1 MKNTRSENRSGR
13 FVFGGDSHVRVTCLL
28 LLWIGLCLGF
38 VSPPIHAQTASDS
51 PAEDPAATSETPA
64 NDPASLPAP
73 PTLELLDKELD
84 SGRTV
89 VLNWTRSPDDGAGFD
104 NVAGYHIYRA
114 DSPEG
119 PFERLTDSPLAPGDG
134 GFQDRHQN
142 RIGGRE
148 VKPGETYYYRM
159 AALTSDG
166 RESLS
171 PVVSVTPEASLF
183 NPTKWLALIAVAVY
197 IVILVIMIQLART
210 GRELFIR
217 RIAGIDALD
226 EAVGRATEMGKPV
239 LYLCGML
246 DLGEVSTIAAVNIL
260 SGVAKKVGQYQ
271 SRLLMPCRD
280 PMVMTVSQEVVKEAY
295 MGIGRPEAYRSDDIF
310 YTTYDQFPYVAS
322 VDGIMLRERP
332 ATNIYMGYYFAES
345 LILAE
350 TGAMSGAI
358 QIAGTDAITQLPFF
372 VVACDYTIIGEELYA
387 ASAYISRD
395 PKLVGSIKG
404 QDYMKLLLGI
414 CLLVGIVAA
423 TVVHFNDDA
432 QMFRAFLDFF

>member
-1 MKNTRSENRSGR
+1 MSIAAAKKT
-13 FVFGGDSHVRVTCLL
+13 
-28 LLWIGLCLGF
+28 
-38 VSPPIHAQTASDS
+38 DS
-51 PAEDPAATSETPA
+51 PALATPYLVLRRIATPTLRLLALGWLAVIWASLGAGAQSPEPAER
-64 NDPASLPAP
+64 LPAP
-73 PTLELLDKELD
+73 LPAPAELIAKDKELD

-89 VLNWTRSPDDGAGFD
+89 VLEWTRSPDDGAGRD
-104 NVAGYHIYRA
+104 NVIGYHLYRA
-114 DSPEG
+114 EHPDG
-119 PFERLTDSPLAPGDG
+119 PFERLQDSLLAPGDG
-134 GFQDRHQN
+134 GFQDRHSG
-142 RIGGRE
+142 RIGGRKVE
-148 VKPGETYYYRM
+148 PGRTYYYRI
-159 AALTSDG
+159 AALTEDG
-166 RESLS
+166 REVDS
-171 PVVSVTPEASLF
+171 PVVAVTPQATFF
-183 NPTKWLALIAVAVY
+183 NPTKWNTLVAVAVY
-197 IVILVIMIQLART
+197 ILILVIMIQLARR
-210 GRELFIR
+210 GRTLFIR

-260 SGVAKKVGQYQ
+260 AGVAKKVGQYQ

-280 PMVMTVSQEVVKEAY
+280 PMVMTVAQEVVKESY
-295 MGIGRPEAYRSDDIF
+295 MAIGRPEAYMAEDIF

-404 QDYMKLLLGI
+404 QDYMKLLLGAFLI
-414 CLLVGIVAA
+414 LGILSA
-423 TVVHFNDDA
+423 TVLHFA
-432 QMFRAFLDFF
+432 PETPVLRAFLEFF

>member
-1 MKNTRSENRSGR
+1 MHGAISG
-13 FVFGGDSHVRVTCLL
+13 FVLLTILL
-28 LLWIGLCLGF
+28 LNAGLF
-38 VSPPIHAQTASDS
+38 SAAAQTNPQNVVPQFTAVDRPLDS
-51 PAEDPAATSETPA
+51 GHALDLAWEAPAEDPT
-64 NDPASLPAP
+64 AP
-73 PTLELLDKELD
+73 
-84 SGRTV
+84 
-89 VLNWTRSPDDGAGFD
+89 
-104 NVAGYHIYRA
+104 NVAGYRLYRA
-114 DSPEG
+114 DQADG
-119 PFERLTDSPLAPGDG
+119 PFEAIREELFPPTDGT
-134 GFQDRHQN
+134 FQDRHDKH
-142 RIGGRE
+142 IGGHKVE
-148 VKPGETYYYRM
+148 AGHTYYYRL
-159 AALTSDG
+159 AAVTEDG
-166 RESLS
+166 QEYLS
-171 PVVSVTPEASLF
+171 PTVACIPKASLF
-183 NPTKWLALIAVAVY
+183 NPTKTTPLIAVLLYV
-197 IVILVIMIQLART
+197 VILVSMIQLARR

-217 RIAGIDALD
+217 RLAGIDALD

-246 DLGEVSTIAAVNIL
+246 DLGEVSTIAAINIL

-295 MGIGRPEAYRSDDIF
+295 MSIGRPEAFQADDIF

-322 VDGIMLRERP
+322 VDGIMFRERP
-332 ATNIYMGYYFAES
+332 ATNIYMGYYYAES

-404 QDYMKLLLGI
+404 QDYMKFVLAMCLILGI
-414 CLLVGIVAA
+414 VCAMILHYAPEA
-423 TVVHFNDDA
+423 SFF
-432 QMFRAFLDFF
+432 QAFLDFF

>member
-1 MKNTRSENRSGR
+1 MIGVLPLWNLGSAVKNTRSESRPSR
-13 FVFGGDSHVRVTCLL
+13 FVSGGDSAVRCAVLL
-28 LLWIGLCLGF
+28 LLLLGVCL
-38 VSPPIHAQTASDS
+38 
-51 PAEDPAATSETPA
+51 PAVAPAHGQADGDTTR
-64 NDPASLPAP
+64 PAP
-73 PTLELLDKELD
+73 PTLEARDKDLD
-84 SGRTV
+84 SGHTV
-89 VLNWTRSPDDGAGFD
+89 ILNWTRSPDDGAGLD

-114 DSPEG
+114 DSPDG
-119 PFERLTDSPLAPGDG
+119 PFQRLTDSPLAPGDG
-134 GFQDRHQN
+134 SFQDRQEN
-142 RIGGRE
+142 RIGGRKVE
-148 VKPGETYYYRM
+148 PGETYYYRM
-159 AALTSDG
+159 AAVTEG
-166 RESLS
+166 GAESMS
-171 PVVSVTPEASLF
+171 PVVSVTPEVSLF
-183 NPTKWLALIAVAVY
+183 NPTKWLALIAVAAY
-197 IVILVIMIQLART
+197 ILILVTLIQLARM
-210 GRELFIR
+210 GREMFIR

-260 SGVAKKVGQYQ
+260 AGVAKKVGQYQ

-280 PMVMTVSQEVVKEAY
+280 PMVMTVSQEVVKESY
-295 MGIGRPEAYRSDDIF
+295 MAIGRPEAYRSDDIF

-322 VDGIMLRERP
+322 VDGIMLREKP

-414 CLLVGIVAA
+414 CLIVGILAA
-423 TVVHFNDDA
+423 TVVHFTEDA
-432 QMFRAFLDFF
+432 PFFQAFLNFF